1 MILGWLIN
9 YARKK
14 AVDSLR
20 WKVFFAIMI
29 VASFLGLG
37 WLIVTWTVL

>member
-1 MILGWLIN
+1 MIDWLIGR
-9 YARKK
+9 ARKK
-14 AVDSLR
+14 VVGSLR
-20 WKVFFAIMI
+20 WRVFAAIMI